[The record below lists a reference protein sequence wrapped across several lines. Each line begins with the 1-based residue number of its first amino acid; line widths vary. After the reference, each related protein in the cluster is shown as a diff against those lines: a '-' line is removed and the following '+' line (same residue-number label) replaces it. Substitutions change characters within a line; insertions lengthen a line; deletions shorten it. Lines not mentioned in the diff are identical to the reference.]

1 MSIFHRCFKTK
12 STPSC
17 CWFHQI
23 VIFDQNIRA
32 RSSVSSI
39 CHVAEGSL
47 SKVDVAGLNKID
59 VAGLTVVDV
68 AGLTKEDVAASSPF
82 LLLLPELPS
91 PSFAPSSSYLLPLL
105 DDGLP
110 FPFFC
115 C

>member
-1 MSIFHRCFKTK
+1 MCNFNKNAKISIFHRFLKNK

-39 CHVAEGSL
+39 CHVGEGSL
-47 SKVDVAGLNKID
+47 TKEDVAGRTEVDVAGLNKID
-59 VAGLTVVDV
+59 VAGLTE
-68 AGLTKEDVAASSPF
+68 EDVAASSPF

-91 PSFAPSSSYLLPLL
+91 SSFAPSSSSLLPLL
-105 DDGLP
+105 G
-110 FPFFC
+110 
-115 C
+115 

>member
-1 MSIFHRCFKTK
+1 MRDFNKNAKISIFHRFFKTK

-23 VIFDQNIRA
+23 VIFDQNVRT
-32 RSSVSSI
+32 RSGVSSI

-47 SKVDVAGLNKID
+47 TKVDVAGLNKIN

-91 PSFAPSSSYLLPLL
+91 PSFAPSSSSLLPLL
-105 DDGLP
+105 G
-110 FPFFC
+110 
-115 C
+115 

>member
-1 MSIFHRCFKTK
+1 MSECVILIKMLKYLFSQVSKNK

-23 VIFDQNIRA
+23 VIFDQNERA

-47 SKVDVAGLNKID
+47 TKVDVAGLNKIN

-82 LLLLPELPS
+82 LLLLLPELP
-91 PSFAPSSSYLLPLL
+91 PLHL
-105 DDGLP
+105 HPVPPL
-110 FPFFC
+110 FSRC
-115 C
+115 

>member
-1 MSIFHRCFKTK
+1 MRDLNKMLKYLFSQVSKNK

-23 VIFDQNIRA
+23 VIFDQSVRT
-32 RSSVSSI
+32 RSGVSSI

-47 SKVDVAGLNKID
+47 TKVDVAGLNKIN

-82 LLLLPELPS
+82 LLLLLPELPS
-91 PSFAPSSSYLLPLL
+91 PSFAPSSSSLLPLL
-105 DDGLP
+105 G
-110 FPFFC
+110 
-115 C
+115 